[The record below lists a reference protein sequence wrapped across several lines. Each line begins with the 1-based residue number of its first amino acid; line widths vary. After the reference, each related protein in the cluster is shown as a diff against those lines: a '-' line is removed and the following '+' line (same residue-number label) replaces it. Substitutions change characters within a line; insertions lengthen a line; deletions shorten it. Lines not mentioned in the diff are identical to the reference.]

1 MKVIPF
7 EQTSRPASSTA
18 APRTEAPKP
27 DADPA
32 HQRATASFGPFV
44 DEGHPH
50 DEPGYGH
57 GV

>member
-7 EQTSRPASSTA
+7 EQASRPASTA
-18 APRTEAPKP
+18 APQKDAPKP
-27 DADPA
+27 DVDPA
-32 HQRATASFGPFV
+32 HQHAVPPFS

-50 DEPGYGH
+50 EEPGYGH